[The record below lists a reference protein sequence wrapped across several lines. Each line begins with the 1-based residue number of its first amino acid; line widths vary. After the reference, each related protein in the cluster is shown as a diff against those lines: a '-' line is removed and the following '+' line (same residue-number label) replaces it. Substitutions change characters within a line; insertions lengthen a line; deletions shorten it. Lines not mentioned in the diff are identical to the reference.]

1 MNLQPGC
8 IPCIVGQAY
17 RFSRMSGI
25 TDADTQKQVLYD
37 TMNKLLHHNNIK
49 TAPHFS
55 VILQSIVGQYT
66 DVHSAIRK
74 IKESNLKKVKVFI
87 NYMSHMVESAS
98 DPLEMAVRAAIAGN
112 TIDLGAN
119 PDFDIE
125 HEINRITSKSIDI
138 AAFDRFRKEYEHAES
153 ILIIAD
159 NYEEA
164 LFDKLL
170 IQQLLPKN
178 VVYAV
183 RSNAILNDITIDDA
197 HFLEI
202 DKLCTII
209 DSGSTISGTDL
220 EECHDT
226 FLKIY
231 HNADI
236 VIAKG
241 QANYETLFHAE
252 RPIYFMFKVKCTV
265 IANICSHPVGT
276 SMLYYH
282 NGTVN
287 QQNPESLSK

>member
-8 IPCIVGQAY
+8 IPCILGQAF
-17 RFSRMSGI
+17 RFSGMSGI
-25 TDADTQKQVLYD
+25 TDTEIQKQVLFD
-37 TMNKLLHHNNIK
+37 TMSSLLTHNNIK
-49 TAPHFS
+49 SAPHFS
-55 VILQSIVGQYT
+55 VILQSIVGKYT
-66 DVHSAIRK
+66 DVHKALRRT
-74 IKESNLKKVKVFI
+74 KEYNLSKVIIFV
-87 NYMSHMVESAS
+87 NYLTHMIDAAT

-112 TIDLGAN
+112 TVDLGAN
-119 PDFDIE
+119 PDYDIE
-125 HEINRITSKSIDI
+125 KEINCITSESIDM
-138 AAFDRFRKEYEHAES
+138 AAFDRFRSEYEQAKS

-170 IQQLLPKN
+170 IRQLLPKD

-183 RSNAILNDITIDDA
+183 RSNEILNDITMEDA

-202 DKLCTII
+202 DNLCRVIE
-209 DSGSTISGTDL
+209 SGSTISGTDL

-226 FLKIY
+226 FLEIY

-241 QANYETLFHAE
+241 QGNYETLFHAE

-265 IANICSHPVGT
+265 IANICGHPIGT

-282 NGTVN
+282 SGMDG
-287 QQNPESLSK
+287 Q